1 MPLAAGDVPRKI
13 PQLIVA
19 TALSLFVILNET
31 ESAVDDN
38 PMAPGVAVRTKVAV
52 LLLVASE
59 ACGRPVAVAK
69 TLVNQ
74 KVKPDPSPVACA
86 VIVAPG

>member
-38 PMAPGVAVRTKVAV
+38 PIAPGVDVRTKVVV
-52 LLLVASE
+52 LLLVASKD
-59 ACGRPVAVAK
+59 CGRPVAVAK

-74 KVKPDPSPVACA
+74 NVKPDPSSVA
-86 VIVAPG
+86 